1 MFEQVAGLKI
11 RVDSDGITKAESDLR
26 GLEQQGTRTERS
38 TDKLGKGMVG
48 LGRSTTG
55 ASRALGSMGPRAANV
70 SYQLQDMVV
79 QAQSGVNAFTI
90 LGQQGSQLASAF
102 GPGGAVI
109 GAIVALSS
117 ALGGVL
123 FAALS
128 DTNDELDS
136 LEDRIDRVVGKS
148 ISVRVREINGFIAEQ
163 ERGVERLRSNISKI
177 DNLPDYVPTNI
188 YASPDERAAQ
198 IAEVERK
205 RAEQRKKQVQEL
217 IDAEE
222 RLFILRE
229 QRREL
234 KADDRGYRSII
245 QLERQV
251 AQIQQETL
259 SPEDQERAR
268 HEKQMNVLEM
278 YYKRRMND
286 LSGFHAAAEAEKQ
299 RHEQA
304 MQDITQ
310 DGAEQ
315 EAKRKRD
322 KLRQDEAREI
332 IQLERQV
339 AQIKHG
345 ALSPEDQERARHEKQ
360 MNVLE
365 MYYKRRMNDLSGFH
379 AAAEAEKQR
388 HEQAMQDITQ
398 DGVDQQ
404 GVILSTQAQTALGAT
419 SQLFGNMAALYA
431 EGGKDTFDEYKFF
444 ASAQAGIAAALA
456 ATQALAVPPPPLG
469 MALATSIGA
478 VAAVQIAKI
487 QSMEYQGR
495 AIGGQVLGGQS
506 YIVGERGPELLTM
519 GGNGHITPNHQL
531 GGSAQPIEITQVFQV
546 STGVVGT
553 VRAEMMRM
561 APAIAEMTKNSVQQA
576 INQGGSMARAV
587 GVR

>member
-90 LGQQGSQLASAF
+90 LAQQGSQLASAF

-123 FAALS
+123 YTALS
-128 DTNDELDS
+128 DTNEELET
-136 LEDRIDRVVGKS
+136 LEDRVDRVVGRS
-148 ISVRVREINGFIAEQ
+148 ISVRVREINGLIAEQ
-163 ERGVERLRSNISKI
+163 ESRINQLRGNISKI
-177 DNLPDYVPTNI
+177 DNLGEYTPNNI
-188 YASPDERAAQ
+188 YASPDERAAEKARIEQ
-198 IAEVERK
+198 L
-205 RAEQRKKQVQEL
+205 RADNRLKQVQAL
-217 IDAEE
+217 TDAEE
-222 RLFILRE
+222 RLVNLRTR
-229 QRREL
+229 RREL
-234 KADDRGYRSII
+234 ESDDRGYSDR
-245 QLERQV
+245 
-251 AQIQQETL
+251 L
-259 SPEDQERAR
+259 SPNDDPLIQRVKAEERA
-268 HEKQMNVLEM
+268 QQLIWEM
-278 YYKRRMND
+278 
-286 LSGFHAAAEAEKQ
+286 
-299 RHEQA
+299 
-304 MQDITQ
+304 
-310 DGAEQ
+310 EQ

-404 GVILSTQAQTALGAT
+404 GQILSTKAQTALGAT

-478 VAAVQIAKI
+478 LAAVQIAKI

-553 VRAEMMRM
+553 VRAEIMRM
-561 APAIAEMTKNSVQQA
+561 APAIAEMTKTSVQQA
-576 INQGGSMARAV
+576 INQGGPMARAV

>member
-310 DGAEQ
+310 DG
-315 EAKRKRD
+315 
-322 KLRQDEAREI
+322 
-332 IQLERQV
+332 
-339 AQIKHG
+339 
-345 ALSPEDQERARHEKQ
+345 
-360 MNVLE
+360 
-365 MYYKRRMNDLSGFH
+365 
-379 AAAEAEKQR
+379 
-388 HEQAMQDITQ
+388 
-398 DGVDQQ
+398 VDQQ